1 MNRKQLLEIGKSQ
14 ADKWYTA
21 YESTLR
27 GQQMIQKKDQL
38 VDAAISQS
46 NTK

>member
-14 ADKWYTA
+14 ADKWYIT

-27 GQQMIQKKDQL
+27 GQQMIQNRRDGK
-38 VDAAISQS
+38 
-46 NTK
+46 